1 MSLDRYD
8 DDNRQKVE
16 RKTIVLS
23 DGREFS
29 HKHVFDTLRTS
40 GLKEPYMREALYK
53 LLRAVPIS
61 IDTRPVVGDT
71 IDVERFFK
79 RHSKDRSRSRE
90 VKVLLNGIDSNNPK
104 FSEVLLAH
112 GQSFSF
118 K

>member
-61 IDTRPVVGDT
+61 IDTRPIVGDT

-79 RHSKDRSRSRE
+79 RHSKDRSSE